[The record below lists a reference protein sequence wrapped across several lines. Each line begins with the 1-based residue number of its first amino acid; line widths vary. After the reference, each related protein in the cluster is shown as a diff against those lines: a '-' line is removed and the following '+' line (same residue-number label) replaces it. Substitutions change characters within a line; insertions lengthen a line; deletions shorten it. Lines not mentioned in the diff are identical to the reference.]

1 MVVLFVAEFLEH
13 LPFLENVSL
22 IGSGRQHAGPL
33 TTPAM
38 LVLFLPSLSIWI
50 RRLHDTDRSGWWAWL
65 WLVTI
70 IGWIVSLVFA
80 VSCRISPA
88 TPHQQMPPHANPM
101 PPRAT
106 RCKRAPKYRQ
116 DWGSRGRRFK
126 SCQPDIVSTGL
137 RPAGVDASPSVWWGT
152 WMPSLMRPVLA
163 LAACVALTV
172 PLVVQPA
179 HAAQYSRLSER
190 TLAQSSLGAGDVPRW
205 ISRGT
210 TPELKQSFRKGST
223 AESPGL
229 CLDRNG
235 ESLEGRQAR
244 QSMVS
249 TVALR
254 RNTEVMSFIYQYRTR
269 EAAVR
274 AWNNLNALA
283 QLCEGRIEVDL
294 SGEGISTRMV
304 FNTTVSQ
311 TRPLYGTAGLTLFLD
326 FDIVTSAFDT
336 EFAFVGDSYVS
347 YYLAGKSIVGVAF
360 TSSEGTR
367 GVGRVTRGFVDTMS
381 IVIAQRVERR
391 SLR

>member
-1 MVVLFVAEFLEH
+1 MA
-13 LPFLENVSL
+13 
-22 IGSGRQHAGPL
+22 
-33 TTPAM
+33 
-38 LVLFLPSLSIWI
+38 
-50 RRLHDTDRSGWWAWL
+50 
-65 WLVTI
+65 
-70 IGWIVSLVFA
+70 
-80 VSCRISPA
+80 
-88 TPHQQMPPHANPM
+88 
-101 PPRAT
+101 
-106 RCKRAPKYRQ
+106 
-116 DWGSRGRRFK
+116 
-126 SCQPDIVSTGL
+126 
-137 RPAGVDASPSVWWGT
+137 
-152 WMPSLMRPVLA
+152 LMRPALT
-163 LAACVALTV
+163 LAACIAITV

-179 HAAQYSRLSER
+179 QAVQYSRLSESA
-190 TLAQSSLGAGDVPRW
+190 LAHSSLGAGDVPQW
-205 ISRGT
+205 MSRGIM
-210 TPELKQSFRKGST
+210 PEARQYFYKGST
-223 AESPGL
+223 AGSPGL
-229 CLDRNG
+229 CLTRSG
-235 ESLEGRQAR
+235 EALEGRQAR

-254 RNTEVMSFIYQYRTR
+254 GNTEVMSYIYQYRTR

-274 AWNNLNALA
+274 AWNSLNALA

-326 FDIVTSAFDT
+326 FDVVTKAFDT